1 MIASHSLNRQSL
13 VVRNATLPT
22 TPVDGELVIL
32 DLANNNY
39 VGLDEVGTMLWTL
52 LEEPITVD
60 EVCARLSAHY
70 RGNPAEICAEAV
82 EFLQELVDQRLV
94 RVVEF

>member
-1 MIASHSLNRQSL
+1 
-13 VVRNATLPT
+13 VVRNGTLPT

-52 LEEPITVD
+52 LEAPMSVD
-60 EVCARLSAHY
+60 EVCTRLSAHY
-70 RGNPAEICAEAV
+70 RGNPAEIRAEAV

-94 RVVEF
+94 RVVEC